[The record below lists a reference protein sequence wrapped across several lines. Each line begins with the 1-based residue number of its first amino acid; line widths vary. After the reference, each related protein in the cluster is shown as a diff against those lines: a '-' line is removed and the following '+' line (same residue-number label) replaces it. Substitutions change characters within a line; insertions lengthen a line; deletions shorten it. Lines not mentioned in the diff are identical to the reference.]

1 MNIAV
6 SRFDTFSLIVL
17 AAIWGGSFIFMRIAA
32 PVLGPIWTADLR
44 VGIAGLVLWAVFL
57 IRGASLGWRENGR
70 HYLVLGFVN
79 SALPFLLY
87 AFAAQHI
94 PASYSVILNATSP
107 LFGAVLAI
115 IFLKD
120 RLTAMKWI
128 GLGLGALGVAL
139 VTDLGTTRTDAMFW
153 LSISACLLAAACYA
167 VGATYLKL
175 RASHLNP
182 TAISTASLLCAGLI
196 LAPGLPLDPPR
207 GPITGL
213 VIASV
218 AALAVICSALAYLIY
233 YRLISRIGP
242 TRALTVT
249 FLMPVF
255 GMLWGFLFLHEVITL
270 KMIAGASLVLLSLRF
285 VLSAGNQGKSL
296 MGKE

>member
-1 MNIAV
+1 MNPSV

-17 AAIWGGSFIFMRIAA
+17 AGIWGGSFIFMRIAA

-57 IRGASLGWRENGR
+57 VRGASLGWREHGR
-70 HYLVLGFVN
+70 HYLILGFVN

-115 IFLKD
+115 LFLKD

-139 VTDLGTTRTDAMFW
+139 VTDLGATATGAMFW
-153 LSISACLLAAACYA
+153 LSIGACLLAAACYA

-182 TAISTASLLCAGLI
+182 AAISTASLLCAGLI
-196 LAPGLPLDPPR
+196 LAPGLPLVPPKA
-207 GPITGL
+207 PVTGL

-218 AALAVICSALAYLIY
+218 AALAVVCSALAYLIY
-233 YRLISRIGP
+233 YRLIARIGP

-255 GMLWGFLFLHEVITL
+255 GMLWGFLFLREQITL
-270 KMIAGASLVLLSLRF
+270 KMIAGAGLVLLSLRF
-285 VLSAGNQGKSL
+285 VLSTADGRR
-296 MGKE
+296 

>member
-57 IRGASLGWRENGR
+57 IRGGSLGWREHGR

-139 VTDLGTTRTDAMFW
+139 VTDLGATRTDTLFW
-153 LSISACLLAAACYA
+153 LSIGACLLAAACYA

-207 GPITGL
+207 APITGL

-218 AALAVICSALAYLIY
+218 AALAVVCSALAYLIY

-255 GMLWGFLFLHEVITL
+255 GMLWGFLFLHEIITL

-285 VLSAGNQGKSL
+285 VLGDGHRRR
-296 MGKE
+296 